1 MLSEPVLRDLFLLPF
16 LAGLAPTIFL
26 PWIGNYLRL
35 RDEWLA
41 TLGLAHLSTAGALL
55 AHLWHWPGVLGA
67 LLFSTL
73 GVAGKQIGGGNS
85 NSVYALMLLLGW
97 SSTLLLAANL
107 ALGDALTQAMID
119 GQLYFAGK
127 TELLA
132 NACLLMLI
140 TFFLARLGPVL
151 LRNRWFPSQARANRQ
166 RFWRC
171 SLMFDLVA
179 AAAIAAAT
187 ATLGLMAGF
196 ALVFVPS
203 WMAFR
208 LAGSW
213 RQTFWLATGLGVVSY
228 VLAFTLALFL
238 DQPFGPLLTLV
249 LLLAASL
256 VVLWQR
262 CRRLKPD
269 IAAG

>member
-107 ALGDALTQAMID
+107 A
-119 GQLYFAGK
+119 
-127 TELLA
+127 
-132 NACLLMLI
+132 
-140 TFFLARLGPVL
+140 
-151 LRNRWFPSQARANRQ
+151 
-166 RFWRC
+166 
-171 SLMFDLVA
+171 
-179 AAAIAAAT
+179 
-187 ATLGLMAGF
+187 
-196 ALVFVPS
+196 
-203 WMAFR
+203 
-208 LAGSW
+208 
-213 RQTFWLATGLGVVSY
+213 
-228 VLAFTLALFL
+228 
-238 DQPFGPLLTLV
+238 
-249 LLLAASL
+249 
-256 VVLWQR
+256 
-262 CRRLKPD
+262 
-269 IAAG
+269 